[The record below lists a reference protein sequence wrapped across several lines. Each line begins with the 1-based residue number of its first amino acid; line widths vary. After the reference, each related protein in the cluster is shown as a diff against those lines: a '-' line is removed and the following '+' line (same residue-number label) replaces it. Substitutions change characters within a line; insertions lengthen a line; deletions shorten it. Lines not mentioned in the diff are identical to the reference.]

1 MADILETG
9 KIPKWIKR
17 CDTCGS
23 LIAYTKKDF
32 KTIGYI
38 DYISCPVCYQDI
50 MVNSNI
56 DQPYEEYLEDGEW

>member
-23 LIAYTKKDF
+23 LIAYTKKDVRSP
-32 KTIGYI
+32 GYI
-38 DYISCPVCYQDI
+38 NYISCPVCEEDI
-50 MVNSNI
+50 TVGNT
-56 DQPYEEYLEDGEW
+56 DQSYEDYLEDGEW